1 MRCSEGCGFE
11 IWACD
16 AFCSGAADAS
26 FLYSTLIPI
35 EQEET
40 AEGGGIMVDFA
51 EIVKIFKEEEEY
63 LSAWTIWTAYT
74 IFLGIAVSLCV
85 IAFYLALVAFSALIL
100 GSVACYHPPMPEY
113 EPHILHFRHILSID
127 PLSFPGI
134 LLLALM
140 PALGGLLCGIIKFG
154 WLREKDFEVHET
166 DAFIE
171 GFHDKRGVLSGSG
184 GILRAIS
191 SVFTIGTGGS
201 AGREGPSAF
210 IGATVGS
217 LVGKIL
223 GLDEKAR
230 RRLVA
235 CGASAG
241 IAAVFKSPLGG
252 AFFGVE
258 MLYKR
263 DTELETLAPAVIAA
277 LTAYVVSCFF
287 FGWGP
292 IYGVPEYDVVAALR
306 PASLLCFVLLG
317 IVCAPF
323 AVLFPKIMQLFTG
336 FFRGLKLPL
345 KLKPALG
352 GLLHGCFF
360 LLVAAPF
367 LLLHRRDDVIAVA
380 SGLLGGGYGFIQL
393 ALYGKV
399 AFLALIIVAFAKMI
413 STAFTL
419 GSGGS
424 GGLFI
429 PSLAIGAALGGAL
442 GEVLHALMPNVV
454 TQPAIFALIGAA
466 ALLGGAANTPL
477 TAIFVV
483 CEISGSYALLAPAI
497 LATITVYTLTSK
509 WTIYPK
515 QYDTRRD
522 SPAHRREFC
531 VDILEDLYV
540 RDAYTKDV
548 VTLRADSTVEDALEV
563 VRRTGHIGYPVVR
576 DGVLVGMVTLKDLER
591 VPEEER
597 MSKMVGEVAAKNLV
611 VTHPEESLED
621 AMHKM
626 ATSGVGRLPVVDK
639 DNRRKL
645 IGILTMYDIVRAH
658 ERALHFRSE

>member
-1 MRCSEGCGFE
+1 M
-11 IWACD
+11 
-16 AFCSGAADAS
+16 
-26 FLYSTLIPI
+26 P
-35 EQEET
+35 
-40 AEGGGIMVDFA
+40 EGGGIMVTFA
-51 EIVKIFKEEEEY
+51 EIFKIFKEEEEY
-63 LSAWTIWTAYT
+63 LSVWAIWTAYT

-85 IAFYLALVAFSALIL
+85 IVFYMTLVAFSALIL
-100 GSVACYHPPMPEY
+100 GGVACYQPPMPEH
-113 EPHILHFRHILSID
+113 EPHIFHLPEILHVD

-134 LLLALM
+134 LLLALI
-140 PALGGLLCGIIKFG
+140 PALGGLICGVVKFG
-154 WLREKDFEVHET
+154 WLRSEDAEVHET

-171 GFHDKRGVLSGSG
+171 GFHDKKGVLSGSSG
-184 GILRAIS
+184 LVRAIS

-217 LVGKIL
+217 LVGRAL
-223 GLDEKAR
+223 GLNEKSR

-263 DTELETLAPAVIAA
+263 DSELETLAPAVVSA

-292 IYGVPEYDVVAALR
+292 IYGVPEYDVAAALR
-306 PASLLCFVLLG
+306 PISLLCFVLLG
-317 IVCAPF
+317 VICAPLV
-323 AVLFPKIMQLFTG
+323 VLFPKIMELFTEI
-336 FFRGLKLPL
+336 FRRLRLPL
-345 KLKPALG
+345 KLKPAAG

-360 LLVAAPF
+360 LLVMTPF
-367 LLLHRRDDVIAVA
+367 LLLHRREDAIVVA

-393 ALYGKV
+393 AFYGKV
-399 AFLALIIVAFAKMI
+399 VFSVLIIIAFAKMV
-413 STAFTL
+413 STALTL

-429 PSLAIGAALGGAL
+429 PSLAIGAALGGAF
-442 GEVLHALMPNVV
+442 GEALHLLMPQTI
-454 TQPAIFALIGAA
+454 TQPAVFALIGAA

-515 QYDTRRD
+515 QYETRRD

-540 RDAYTKDV
+540 RDAYTRNV
-548 VTLRADSTVEDALEV
+548 VTLPADVTIEEALNV
-563 VRRTGHIGYPVVR
+563 VRSTGHIGYPVVR
-576 DGVLVGMVTLKDLER
+576 DGALVGMVTLKDLER

-597 MSKMVGEVAAKNLV
+597 MRKMVEEVATKNLV

-658 ERALHFRSE
+658 ERALHFRLE